1 MADTSVASPHVRYS
15 LPEALGALPP
25 EIEELKHLA
34 REVVQREC
42 IPLEAKFLTH
52 RPGDPDEGEGP
63 WIATPTTRNETLVDG
78 ALPSADW
85 DRLTKVSKETGL
97 YTATLPEE
105 YGGLGYGVL
114 GSFVLAEEYKRS
126 VVPLPVPEVPPVLF
140 NCTDAQR
147 EKYLEPTA
155 RGQRWYCFAQTEPD
169 AGSDP
174 GSMSTNAVR
183 QGDEWVINGTKTFI
197 SRADR
202 ADFHLLL
209 AVTDPEKRQHGG
221 ITMFIV
227 DAETPGITITPVP
240 VWTAHKPGQFTVVYD
255 DVRVPHENIVG
266 DVGGGFGLGQNW
278 LIISDRLTRG
288 SMATG
293 FLTRGLEMA
302 VEWAKTRTTFGKP
315 ISERQAIQWMLVDV
329 LLDIKA
335 IRAISYECAIRADR
349 GEDVRTHAS
358 AAKLVGGNWG
368 HRSMDKIMQVL
379 GGMGEVTET
388 PIPHWYHGLRHGR
401 IGGGT
406 DEIHRMLIARAILNQ
421 GTSLWEA

>member
-1 MADTSVASPHVRYS
+1 M
-15 LPEALGALPP
+15 GALPP
-25 EIEELKHLA
+25 ELEQLKQLA
-34 REVVQREC
+34 REVVRREC
-42 IPLEAKFLTH
+42 IPLESKFLTH

-63 WIATPTTRNETLVDG
+63 WSETPTSRNETLVDG
-78 ALPSADW
+78 ALPAKDW
-85 DRLTKVSKETGL
+85 DRLTRVSKESGL

-126 VVPLPVPEVPPVLF
+126 IVPVPVPEVPPVLY
-140 NCTDAQR
+140 NCSPEQR
-147 EKYLEPTA
+147 EKYLEPTV
-155 RGQRWYCFAQTEPD
+155 RGERWYSFAQTEPD

-174 GSMSTNAVR
+174 GSMSTKAVR
-183 QGDEWVINGTKTFI
+183 HGDEWVINGTKTFI

-202 ADFHLLL
+202 ADYYLLL

-227 DAETPGITITPVP
+227 DADTPGITIKPVHTW
-240 VWTAHKPGQFTVVYD
+240 VAQKPGQFMVTFD
-255 DVRVPHENIVG
+255 EVRVPHRNVLGEVG
-266 DVGGGFGLGQNW
+266 EGFRLGQNW

-293 FLTRGLEMA
+293 FLTRGLEIA
-302 VEWAKTRTTFGKP
+302 VDWAKNRVTFGKP
-315 ISERQAIQWMLVDV
+315 IADRQAIQWMLVDV

-335 IRAISYECAIRADR
+335 SRAVSYECAIRADR
-349 GEDVRTHAS
+349 GEDVRAYAA
-358 AAKLVGGNWG
+358 AAKLLGGNWG

-379 GGMGEVTET
+379 GGMGEVTES

-406 DEIHRMLIARAILNQ
+406 DEIQRTLIARAIFSQ